1 MSVKFYTAQENG
13 NLKYIEE
20 VEGTDDVDAAREAL
34 FEARP
39 RLANTEEFI
48 CIVGDFE
55 DGTVETISKQE
66 VVQTAWASSR
76 SSNEVDEDEEDEP
89 APAPKR
95 RGRPP
100 GTKNKPKATP
110 AKKAAPKAA
119 AKKAPARKAPTARK
133 PAARKASG
141 KKTPFTRNAASDE

>member
-1 MSVKFYTAQENG
+1 MSVKFYTAQDNG

-39 RLANTEEFI
+39 RLANTEEFV

-76 SSNEVDEDEEDEP
+76 GSEPDEDEEEP
-89 APAPKR
+89 APRQTR
-95 RGRPP
+95 RR
-100 GTKNKPKATP
+100 
-110 AKKAAPKAA
+110 AAPKAA
-119 AKKAPARKAPTARK
+119 AKKATPKKAPAKAKPAARKAPAAKK
-133 PAARKASG
+133 PAAKKASG

>member
-1 MSVKFYTAQENG
+1 MSVKFYTAQDNG

-76 SSNEVDEDEEDEP
+76 GSNSEPDEDEEEP
-89 APAPKR
+89 APRQTR
-95 RGRPP
+95 RR
-100 GTKNKPKATP
+100 
-110 AKKAAPKAA
+110 AAPKAA
-119 AKKAPARKAPTARK
+119 AKKATPKKAPAAAAKKPATRKAPAAKK
-133 PAARKASG
+133 PAAKKASG